1 MCFEYGTVTHY
12 GPSFQTCSS
21 TQQLGNSVC
30 DLVLTP
36 LVPRPHVSNATRLG
50 TVQVWSVP
58 FSLAATQGIA
68 VAFLSS
74 GY

>member
-1 MCFEYGTVTHY
+1 MCFRYGTVTHY
-12 GPSFQTCSS
+12 GPSFQTCSP

-50 TVQVWSVP
+50 TDTVQSLP
-58 FSLAATQGIA
+58 SSLAATEGVA
-68 VAFLSS
+68 VAFLS
-74 GY
+74 